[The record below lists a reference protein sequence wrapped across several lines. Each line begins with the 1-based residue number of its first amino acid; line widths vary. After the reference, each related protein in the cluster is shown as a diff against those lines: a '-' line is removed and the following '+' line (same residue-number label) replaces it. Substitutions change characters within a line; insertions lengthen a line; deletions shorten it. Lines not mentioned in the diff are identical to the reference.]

1 MNLRVWN
8 TNCGNIPFFCNRRP
22 QNIILYYIRLYVYN
36 KSVSN
41 SHKNGQY
48 FTNTFFC
55 IFLFEFWDPELI
67 SNINKIYPW
76 IYFLP
81 TIGYFIQSMND
92 LKFVHIFIQ
101 IDHCA
106 PWIRRENQLTI
117 LLNMYLVFQKIYSL
131 IF

>member
-1 MNLRVWN
+1 MSSTVCN
-8 TNCGNIPFFCNRRP
+8 TNCDNTPFFTTGGHE
-22 QNIILYYIRLYVYN
+22 ILYYIILGYMFTTKVCQ
-36 KSVSN
+36 N
-41 SHKNGQY
+41 SHKKWQY

-55 IFLFEFWDPELI
+55 IFLFDFWDPELI

-76 IYFLP
+76 ICFLP
-81 TIGYFIQSMND
+81 SIRYFIQSMND

-106 PWIRRENQLTI
+106 PWNCRENQLTI
-117 LLNMYLVFQKIYSL
+117 LLNMYLVFQKIYPL